1 MIITVMHFN
10 TGEVDYLKI
19 DADLEETIDNVE
31 DFLISLGYDV
41 NEIVYTT
48 SNEVIIHKYKIDSKT
63 LTYIAKGIYYLE

>member
-1 MIITVMHFN
+1 MIITVAHFN
-10 TGEVDYLKI
+10 TGKVDYLKI

-31 DFLISLGYDV
+31 NFLISLGYDV

-63 LTYIAKGIYYLE
+63 LTRIAKGTDYFE

>member
-1 MIITVMHFN
+1 MIITVAHFN

-31 DFLISLGYDV
+31 DFLISLGYDE

-63 LTYIAKGIYYLE
+63 LTRIAKGIDYFE

>member
-1 MIITVMHFN
+1 MIITVIHFN

-19 DADLEETIDNVE
+19 DDDLEKTIDNVE
-31 DFLISLGYDV
+31 DFLISLGYNE

-63 LTYIAKGIYYLE
+63 LTRIEKGIDYFE

>member
-1 MIITVMHFN
+1 MIITVAYFN
-10 TGEVDYLKI
+10 TGKVDYLKI

-63 LTYIAKGIYYLE
+63 LTRIAKGTDYFE

>member
-1 MIITVMHFN
+1 MIITVAYFN
-10 TGEVDYLKI
+10 TGKIDYLKI

-48 SNEVIIHKYKIDSKT
+48 SNEVIIYKYKIDSKT
-63 LTYIAKGIYYLE
+63 LTRIAKGTDYFE